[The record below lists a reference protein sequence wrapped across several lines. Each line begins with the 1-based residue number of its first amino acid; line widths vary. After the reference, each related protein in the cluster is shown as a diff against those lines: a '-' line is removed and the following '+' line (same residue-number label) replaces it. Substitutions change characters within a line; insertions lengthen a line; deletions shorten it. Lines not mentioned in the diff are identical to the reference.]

1 MSINSIRLSAYGF
14 RMEAVGSKKFI
25 KRERDAFLEFAAGR
39 VNETAQKLAEAVCAE
54 PLHPFCN
61 CAMPGVDSDQEREK
75 PKKNVRRVH
84 ISITERCKNIDDGN
98 VKDSRLQSGGIQCI

>member
-54 PLHPFCN
+54 PLHPFFATAPCLVWIRTRS
-61 CAMPGVDSDQEREK
+61 MKSQKIPEK
-75 PKKNVRRVH
+75 
-84 ISITERCKNIDDGN
+84 S
-98 VKDSRLQSGGIQCI
+98 

>member
-39 VNETAQKLAEAVCAE
+39 VNEISRGSMRRTVASILQLRHAWCG
-54 PLHPFCN
+54 FG
-61 CAMPGVDSDQEREK
+61 PGA
-75 PKKNVRRVH
+75 
-84 ISITERCKNIDDGN
+84 
-98 VKDSRLQSGGIQCI
+98 